1 MAKTQNAPKSFESAI
16 TELETIVQ
24 EMESGTISLEL
35 ALDRYQRGMALLK
48 HCQETLQAAEQR
60 VHQLENGLVV
70 PISPIQDKR
79 AQE

>member
-24 EMESGTISLEL
+24 EMETGTISLEL
-35 ALDRYQRGMALLK
+35 ALERYQRGVVLLK

-60 VHQLENGLVV
+60 VHQLENGMIV
-70 PISPIQDKR
+70 PIAPIEDKKVP
-79 AQE
+79 E

>member
-24 EMESGTISLEL
+24 EMETGTISLEL
-35 ALDRYQRGMALLK
+35 ALERYQRGVLLLK

-60 VHQLENGLVV
+60 VHQLENGIVDPIV
-70 PISPIQDKR
+70 PAEDKR
-79 AQE
+79 VPE

>member
-24 EMESGTISLEL
+24 EMETGTISLEL
-35 ALDRYQRGMALLK
+35 ALERYQRGVVLLK

-60 VHQLENGLVV
+60 VHQLENGVVV
-70 PISPIQDKR
+70 PITPAENKR
-79 AQE
+79 VPE